1 MEIVSLQR
9 TRNTISYFDLC
20 LLEGGGGGDPSL
32 WLYGRRDIMHYAI
45 AMHAE
50 RERERLREHNQ
61 TCQDILAD
69 MK

>member
-9 TRNTISYFDLC
+9 TRNTITYFDLC

-50 RERERLREHNQ
+50 RERDRESITKHAK
-61 TCQDILAD
+61 TYLLT
-69 MK
+69 